1 MTRLQDTFTQLSAK
15 GEQAL
20 VAYVTGGDPDLET
33 SYQVLEALVRGGADV
48 IELGVPFSDPTAD
61 GPTIQRAS
69 VRALAAGATVAG
81 VLSLVTRL
89 RAAGHQ
95 QPVILFGY
103 YNPFLQYGLDRLA
116 ADAAAA
122 GADGFLVVDLPPEEA
137 GPFQAA
143 VAGRELSLIQLLT
156 PTSTDRRIAAV
167 AKAASGFVYYVSRTG
182 VTGAQE
188 ADLSTVGAQVAR
200 IKSAIPS
207 GAAGIPSGASGI
219 AMPVCVGF
227 GIARPDQVAAL
238 RGQADGVVVGSA
250 LVNMVEQLGQ
260 GTSTLQEIENA
271 VRGLKAPLTATT
283 AR

>member
-1 MTRLQDTFTQLSAK
+1 MTRLQDTFTQLGAR

-33 SYQVLEALVRGGADV
+33 SYQVLEALARGGADI

-69 VRALAAGATVAG
+69 VRALAAGATVSG
-81 VLSLVTRL
+81 VLSLVSRL

-116 ADAAAA
+116 ADAASA

-143 VAGRELSLIQLLT
+143 IRSAVPVGSAGGGLDLIQLLT
-156 PTSTDRRIAAV
+156 PTSTERRIAAV

-188 ADLSTVGAQVAR
+188 ADLTTVGAQVAR
-200 IKSAIPS
+200 IRSAIDL
-207 GAAGIPSGASGI
+207 
-219 AMPVCVGF
+219 PVCVGF

-238 RGQADGVVVGSA
+238 RGTADGVVVGSA
-250 LVNMVEQLGQ
+250 LVNLVEQLGQ
-260 GTSTLQEIENA
+260 GTSTVAAIEAA
-271 VRGLKAPLTATT
+271 VRGLKAPLTATA

>member
-1 MTRLQDTFTQLSAK
+1 
-15 GEQAL
+15 
-20 VAYVTGGDPDLET
+20 
-33 SYQVLEALVRGGADV
+33 
-48 IELGVPFSDPTAD
+48 
-61 GPTIQRAS
+61 
-69 VRALAAGATVAG
+69 VRALAAGATVSG

-116 ADAAAA
+116 ADAAAS

-143 VAGRELSLIQLLT
+143 IRFAVPAGIAGRALSLIQLLT

-200 IKSAIPS
+200 IKAAIPS
-207 GAAGIPSGASGI
+207 GASGIPSGASGN
-219 AMPVCVGF
+219 ALPVCVGF

-260 GTSTLQEIENA
+260 GTSTLQDIENA
-271 VRGLKAPLTATT
+271 VRGLKAPLTVTP

>member
-1 MTRLQDTFTQLSAK
+1 MTRLQDTFTQLGAR

-33 SYQVLEALVRGGADV
+33 SYQVLEALARGGADI

-69 VRALAAGATVAG
+69 VRALAAGATVSG
-81 VLSLVTRL
+81 VLSLVSRL

-116 ADAAAA
+116 ADAASA

-143 VAGRELSLIQLLT
+143 IRSAVPIGSAGGGLDLIQLLT
-156 PTSTDRRIAAV
+156 PTSTERRIAAV

-188 ADLSTVGAQVAR
+188 ADLTTVGAQVAR
-200 IKSAIPS
+200 IRSAIDL
-207 GAAGIPSGASGI
+207 
-219 AMPVCVGF
+219 PVCVGF

-238 RGQADGVVVGSA
+238 RGTADGVVVGSA
-250 LVNMVEQLGQ
+250 LVNLVEQLGQ
-260 GTSTLQEIENA
+260 GTSTVADIEAA
-271 VRGLKAPLTATT
+271 VRGLKAPLTATA

>member
-1 MTRLQDTFTQLSAK
+1 MTRLQNTFTQLAAR

-20 VAYVTGGDPDLET
+20 VTYVTGGDPDLET
-33 SYQVLEALVRGGADV
+33 SYQVLEALCRGGADV

-69 VRALAAGATVAG
+69 VRALAAGATVSG

-143 VAGRELSLIQLLT
+143 IAGRDLSLIQLLT

-188 ADLSTVGAQVAR
+188 ADLTTVGAQVAR
-200 IKSAIPS
+200 IQAAI
-207 GAAGIPSGASGI
+207 AL
-219 AMPVCVGF
+219 PVCVGF

-260 GTSTLQEIENA
+260 GTTSLGEIEAA
-271 VRGLKAPLTATT
+271 VRGLKAPLTVTP